1 MRKFS
6 TSEAA
11 KALRILRP
19 NLQRLIRERKVKA
32 PPLTTVGGVKIRL
45 WSKSDIEKARKA
57 IRKK

>member
-1 MRKFS
+1 MQKFS

-19 NLQRLIRERKVKA
+19 NLQRLIRESKVKA
-32 PPLTTVGGVKIRL
+32 PPLTRVGGVRVRL